1 MPINNTL
8 EPVNLP
14 MDLKFG
20 EEPMTNYI
28 NNLESLNVEVIDAPT
43 REQAQKIA
51 WHMTKATWADAPSA
65 TNFEY
70 ASPEEASLNL
80 QDVLNFRALPTP
92 MECLGFTFKI
102 SGIDVQTVTHLI
114 RHRAGSF
121 AAQCTGDRD
130 LRHDNVLVPESIQNC
145 DRDGDDFYY
154 RYIKLA
160 MEAKNLYSDMVDSKI
175 VSMMDARVIL
185 PKCMET
191 FYIARFNL
199 KDLIGF
205 IKQRQDVQ
213 IQPEVDNILATR
225 IARAVCEAIP
235 EVATCLDFDKPD
247 MHYVRTFRVELPDGS
262 FTSRG
267 TNLYQPEPKND
278 LFLYHENDSIYQ
290 CRREEINGRKLNSEK
305 IFTQMWNEDVS
316 VIDNIRDLL
325 TKENEQ
331 QGES

>member
-1 MPINNTL
+1 LPINNNLQQVT
-8 EPVNLP
+8 LP

-20 EEPMTNYI
+20 QVPVTNYI
-28 NNLESLNVEVIDAPT
+28 NNLESLNVEVIDAPS

-51 WHMTKATWADAPSA
+51 WHMTKATWADSPSETSFDKA
-65 TNFEY
+65 T
-70 ASPEEASLNL
+70 PEEASLNL

-102 SGIDVQTVTHLI
+102 SGIDTQTVTHLI

-130 LRHDNVLVPESIQNC
+130 LRNDNVLVPESVENS
-145 DRDGDDFYY
+145 DFHQQF
-154 RYIKLA
+154 IEVA
-160 MEAKNLYSDMVDSKI
+160 AAAKQLYADMVDARV
-175 VSMMDARVIL
+175 VSLMDARVIL
-185 PKCMET
+185 PKALET

-205 IKQRQDVQ
+205 IRQRQDVQ

-235 EVATCLDFDKPD
+235 EVTTCLDFNKPD

-267 TNLYQPEPKND
+267 TNLYHPEPKND
-278 LFLYHENDSIYQ
+278 LFEFNENDSIYQ
-290 CRREEINGRKLNSEK
+290 CRREEINGNKSGQEK
-305 IFTQMWNEDVS
+305 VFTRMWNEDVAAINLIKAS
-316 VIDNIRDLL
+316 L
-325 TKENEQ
+325 
-331 QGES
+331 

>member
-1 MPINNTL
+1 LPINNSL
-8 EPVNLP
+8 EPITLP

-20 EEPMTNYI
+20 QEPLTNYI
-28 NNLESLNVEVIDAPT
+28 NNLEALNIEVIDAPT

-51 WHMTKATWADAPSA
+51 WNMTKATWADSPSE
-65 TNFEY
+65 TIFEN
-70 ASPEEASLNL
+70 ADSQEASQNL

-102 SGIDVQTVTHLI
+102 SGIDTQTVTHLI

-130 LRHDNVLVPESIQNC
+130 LRNDNALVPESIENC
-145 DRDGDDFYY
+145 KNVGSELDFYH
-154 RYIKLA
+154 RYINIVK
-160 MEAKNLYSDMVDSKI
+160 EAKQLYSEMVDSKI

-205 IKQRQDVQ
+205 IKQRQDLQ

-225 IARAVCEAIP
+225 IARLVVERIP
-235 EVATCLDFDKPD
+235 EVATCLDFNKPD
-247 MHYVRTFRVELPDGS
+247 MHYVRTFRVEQPDGS
-262 FTSRG
+262 FTSKG
-267 TNLYQPEPKND
+267 TNLYFPEPKND
-278 LFLYHENDSIYQ
+278 LFEFNEDDAIYN
-290 CRREEINGRKLNSEK
+290 CRREEINGRSSGDEK
-305 IFTQMWNEDVS
+305 IFTRMWNED
-316 VIDNIRDLL
+316 INYIN
-325 TKENEQ
+325 TIKEKF
-331 QGES
+331 

>member
-1 MPINNTL
+1 LPINNEL
-8 EPVNLP
+8 QPVTLP

-20 EEPMTNYI
+20 EAPHTNYI
-28 NNLESLNVEVIDAPT
+28 NNLESLSVEVIDAPT

-51 WHMTKATWADAPSA
+51 WHMTKATWADTPSE
-65 TNFEY
+65 TNFEN

-130 LRHDNVLVPESIQNC
+130 LRNDNALVPESIENC
-145 DRDGDDFYY
+145 RSDDRDFYY
-154 RYIKLA
+154 RYIQLV
-160 MEAKNLYSDMVDSKI
+160 MDAKNLYSDMVDSKK

-235 EVATCLDFDKPD
+235 EVSTCLDFNKPD
-247 MHYVRTFRVELPDGS
+247 MHYVRTFRVEQPDGT

-267 TNLYQPEPKND
+267 TNLYHPEPKND
-278 LFLYHENDSIYQ
+278 LFEFNENDSIYQ
-290 CRREEINGRKLNSEK
+290 CRREELNGNKSGEEK
-305 IFTQMWNEDVS
+305 IFTRMWNDDVTA
-316 VIDNIRDLL
+316 INLI
-325 TKENEQ
+325 KEQ
-331 QGES
+331 F

>member
-1 MPINNTL
+1 MPINNNL
-8 EPVNLP
+8 KQVELP

-20 EEPMTNYI
+20 QEPKTNYV
-28 NNLESLNVEVIDAPT
+28 NNLESLKVEVVDAPT

-51 WHMTKATWADAPSA
+51 WHMTKATWADSPSE
-65 TNFEY
+65 TNFEN
-70 ASPEEASLNL
+70 STPEEASVNL

-130 LRHDNVLVPESIQNC
+130 LRHDNSLVPESIENC
-145 DRDGDDFYY
+145 RKDGDDFYF
-154 RYIKLA
+154 RYLEIVKQ
-160 MEAKNLYSDMVDSKI
+160 AKMLYSDMVDSKK

-235 EVATCLDFDKPD
+235 EVASCLDFNKPD

-267 TNLYQPEPKND
+267 TNLYYPEPKND
-278 LFLYHENDSIYQ
+278 LFEYNENDSIYQ
-290 CRREEINGRKLNSEK
+290 CRREELNGNKSGEEK
-305 IFTQMWNEDVS
+305 IFTRMWNDDVNA
-316 VIDNIRDLL
+316 INLI
-325 TKENEQ
+325 KEQ
-331 QGES
+331 F

>member
-8 EPVNLP
+8 KPVTLP

-20 EEPMTNYI
+20 QEPLTNYI
-28 NNLESLNVEVIDAPT
+28 NNLESLKVEVIDAPT

-51 WHMTKATWADAPSA
+51 WHMTKATWADSPSETSFDKA
-65 TNFEY
+65 T
-70 ASPEEASLNL
+70 PEEASINL

-102 SGIDVQTVTHLI
+102 SGIDTQTVTHLI

-130 LRHDNVLVPESIQNC
+130 LRNDNVLVPESVENS
-145 DRDGDDFYY
+145 DFHH
-154 RYIKLA
+154 RF
-160 MEAKNLYSDMVDSKI
+160 MEVAAAAKQLYSDMVDSRV
-175 VSMMDARVIL
+175 VSLMDARVIL
-185 PKCMET
+185 PKALET

-235 EVATCLDFDKPD
+235 EVATCLDFNKPD
-247 MHYVRTFRVELPDGS
+247 MHYVRTFRVELPDGT

-267 TNLYQPEPKND
+267 TNLYHPEPKND
-278 LFLYHENDSIYQ
+278 LFEYNENDSIYQ
-290 CRREEINGRKLNSEK
+290 CRREEINGNKSGEEK
-305 IFTQMWNEDVS
+305 VFTRMWNEDVAAINTIKAS
-316 VIDNIRDLL
+316 L
-325 TKENEQ
+325 
-331 QGES
+331 

>member
-1 MPINNTL
+1 MPINNNL
-8 EPVNLP
+8 EQVNLP
-14 MDLKFG
+14 MELKFDQV
-20 EEPMTNYI
+20 PVTSYI

-51 WHMTKATWADAPSA
+51 WHMTKATWADTPSETSFDKA
-65 TNFEY
+65 T
-70 ASPEEASLNL
+70 PEEASINL

-102 SGIDVQTVTHLI
+102 SGIDTQTVTHLI

-130 LRHDNVLVPESIQNC
+130 LRNDNVLVPESVENSDFH
-145 DRDGDDFYY
+145 DRF
-154 RYIKLA
+154 IEVA
-160 MEAKNLYSDMVDSKI
+160 AAAKQLYADMVDSRV
-175 VSMMDARVIL
+175 VSLMDARVIL
-185 PKCMET
+185 PKALET

-205 IKQRQDVQ
+205 IRQRQDVQ

-235 EVATCLDFDKPD
+235 EVTTCLDFNKPD

-267 TNLYQPEPKND
+267 TNLYHPEPKND
-278 LFLYHENDSIYQ
+278 LFEFNENDSIYQ
-290 CRREEINGRKLNSEK
+290 CRREQINGNKSGQEK
-305 IFTQMWNEDVS
+305 VFTRMWNEDITAINAIKS
-316 VIDNIRDLL
+316 SL
-325 TKENEQ
+325 
-331 QGES
+331 

>member
-1 MPINNTL
+1 MPINNDL
-8 EPVNLP
+8 SPVDLP
-14 MDLKFG
+14 MLLKFN
-20 EEPMTNYI
+20 ESPKTSFI
-28 NNLESLNVEVIDAPT
+28 NNLESLNIELVDAPT

-51 WHMTKATWADAPSA
+51 WHMTKATWADSPSA
-65 TNFEY
+65 DPFDAATQ
-70 ASPEEASLNL
+70 EERSQNL

-102 SGIDVQTVTHLI
+102 SGIDTQTVTHLI

-130 LRHDNVLVPESIQNC
+130 LRYDNVLVPESIENC
-145 DRDGDDFYY
+145 KQDENDFY
-154 RYIKLA
+154 RRFVDIA
-160 MEAKNLYSDMVDSKI
+160 SQAKQLYADMVDSKI

-191 FYIARFNL
+191 FYVARFNL

-213 IQPEVDNILATR
+213 IQPEVDNIIATR
-225 IARAVCEAIP
+225 IARLVVDAIP
-235 EVATCLDFDKPD
+235 EVATCLDFNKPD
-247 MHYVRTFRVELPDGS
+247 MHYVKTFRVKLPDNT

-278 LFLYHENDSIYQ
+278 LFDYNENDSIYQ
-290 CRREEINGRKLNSEK
+290 CRREEINGRKSGEEK
-305 IFTQMWNEDVS
+305 IFTRMWNDDVNYVQS
-316 VIDNIRDLL
+316 VKN
-325 TKENEQ
+325 TFK
-331 QGES
+331 S

>member
-1 MPINNTL
+1 MPINNDL
-8 EPVNLP
+8 SPVTLP
-14 MDLKFG
+14 MQLKFDQV
-20 EEPMTNYI
+20 PVTNYI

-51 WHMTKATWADAPSA
+51 WHMTKATWADKPSETSFENA
-65 TNFEY
+65 T
-70 ASPEEASLNL
+70 PEEASINL

-102 SGIDVQTVTHLI
+102 SGIDTQTVTHLI

-130 LRHDNVLVPESIQNC
+130 LRNDNVLVPESVENS
-145 DRDGDDFYY
+145 DFHH
-154 RYIKLA
+154 RF
-160 MEAKNLYSDMVDSKI
+160 MEISAAAKQLYSDMVDSRV
-175 VSMMDARVIL
+175 VSLMDARVIL
-185 PKCMET
+185 PKALET

-205 IKQRQDVQ
+205 IRQRQDVQ

-235 EVATCLDFDKPD
+235 EVTTCLDFNKPD
-247 MHYVRTFRVELPDGS
+247 MHYVRTFRVELPDGT

-267 TNLYQPEPKND
+267 TNLYHPEPKND
-278 LFLYHENDSIYQ
+278 LFEFNENDSIYQ
-290 CRREEINGRKLNSEK
+290 CRREEINGNKSAEEK
-305 IFTQMWNEDVS
+305 IFTRMWNNDVKAVS
-316 VIDNIRDLL
+316 LIRQQL
-325 TKENEQ
+325 ENEF
-331 QGES
+331 

>member
-1 MPINNTL
+1 MPINNNL
-8 EPVNLP
+8 KPVSLP

-20 EEPMTNYI
+20 QEPITNYI
-28 NNLESLNVEVIDAPT
+28 NNLESLKIELVDGPT

-51 WHMTKATWADAPSA
+51 WNMTKATWADSPNEVKFEHA
-65 TNFEY
+65 T
-70 ASPEEASLNL
+70 PEEASINL

-130 LRHDNVLVPESIQNC
+130 LRHDNALVPESIQNS
-145 DRDGDDFYY
+145 DKDGEDFYF
-154 RYIKLA
+154 RYLNIIK
-160 MEAKNLYSDMVDSKI
+160 EAKMLYSDMVDSKV

-213 IQPEVDNILATR
+213 IQPEVDNIMATK
-225 IARAVCEAIP
+225 IAKLVVEAIP
-235 EVATCLDFDKPD
+235 EVSTCLDFEKPD
-247 MHYVRTFRVELPDGS
+247 MHYVRTFRVELPDGT

-267 TNLYQPEPKND
+267 TNLYFPEPKND
-278 LFLYHENDSIYQ
+278 LFEFNEEDAIYQ
-290 CRREEINGRKLNSEK
+290 ARREEINGRCAGEQK
-305 IFTQMWNEDVS
+305 IFTRMWNEDIAEIS
-316 VIDNIRDLL
+316 AI
-325 TKENEQ
+325 KQ
-331 QGES
+331 QFLGGK